1 MQKAPG
7 SCAFA
12 EWLGCRCGFGSCGS
26 YDDDGASRSRCVS
39 GVVGRHVFDGVRR
52 GSGSVDDNVARERAV
67 EEVFKAEVLID
78 VVGGGVVSG
87 AVVEVSPESLGSLLP
102 PAPVPTQNSESQE
115 ILEFL
120 RHSAF

>member
-12 EWLGCRCGFGSCGS
+12 EWLGCGFGSCGS

-67 EEVFKAEVLID
+67 EEVFKAEILID

-87 AVVEVSPESLGSLLP
+87 AGVEVAPESLGSRLP
-102 PAPVPTQNSESQE
+102 PAPDPTQNSESQE

>member
-1 MQKAPG
+1 MQKAPD

-12 EWLGCRCGFGSCGS
+12 EWLGCGFGSCGS
-26 YDDDGASRSRCVS
+26 YDDDGASRSRCVA

-67 EEVFKAEVLID
+67 EEVFKAEILID
-78 VVGGGVVSG
+78 VVGGGVMSG

-102 PAPVPTQNSESQE
+102 PAPVPTQNSKSQE
-115 ILEFL
+115 ILEFR